1 MMREDEPR
9 GRYHAA
15 GDAVN
20 LIFVGP
26 VGEGKVLFEQD
37 VEDQSVRLKS
47 C

>member
-1 MMREDEPR
+1 MMRDDAPR

-26 VGEGKVLFEQD
+26 DSEEGAL
-37 VEDQSVRLKS
+37 
-47 C
+47 